1 MKENDGNGRIRKNVN
16 HLGMNSFSLY
26 VCHKSLKTLKNLG
39 PISLFLFFGRPAT
52 HMRGSPLNFLCS
64 ISGPPNPSPLTFSHF
79 DSDFLPPDVKDTIWF
94 FSVFWRGGCMN
105 NGGALKWCFNREPI
119 SHHSQGPRH
128 SMSPSG
134 NRRTHKP
141 KNNVRLI
148 SRFGARDFFWRDR
161 VISRIWEEYSSKML
175 SDVARW
181 DTRISLLSLGLGCF
195 LCQQ

>member
-1 MKENDGNGRIRKNVN
+1 MVMDEFVKMSTIWHELIHYTFAISHWKRSKI
-16 HLGMNSFSLY
+16 LAQSLY
-26 VCHKSLKTLKNLG
+26 S
-39 PISLFLFFGRPAT
+39 FFFGRPAT
-52 HMRGSPLNFLCS
+52 HMRGSPPNFLCS

-79 DSDFLPPDVKDTIWF
+79 DSDFLPPDVKDTIQF
-94 FSVFWRGGCMN
+94 FPVFWRGGCMN

-119 SHHSQGPRH
+119 SHHSRGPRR
-128 SMSPSG
+128 SMSPSE

-141 KNNVRLI
+141 KNDVRLI